1 MFGTH
6 LHAATQEGAEVGSQE
21 LQRPS
26 NPMKAT
32 KHTSVSRV
40 IVFQDVAL
48 PVLDLGQSQAKV
60 MVGLLSVLFR
70 TV

>member
-1 MFGTH
+1 M
-6 LHAATQEGAEVGSQE
+6 GSQE

-48 PVLDLGQSQAKV
+48 PVLDLGQSQANV